1 MGKIILSIMFL
12 ISIVGNIFLMFVVYY
27 GNSYSVF
34 EQIGIVVFAVSNL
47 VILVLSVTWYFVFRM
62 RKSRKQ

>member
-12 ISIVGNIFLMFVVYY
+12 ISIVGNIYLMFSVYY
-27 GNSYSVF
+27 GNSYSVL
-34 EQIGIVVFAVSNL
+34 EKIGIVVFAVSNL
-47 VILVLSVTWYFVFRM
+47 LILFLSIAWYFVFRI

>member
-1 MGKIILSIMFL
+1 MGKIILSVMFL
-12 ISIVGNIFLMFVVYY
+12 ISIVGNIYLMFLVYY
-27 GNSYSVF
+27 STSYSVF

-47 VILVLSVTWYFVFRM
+47 IILILSIAWYFVFRI